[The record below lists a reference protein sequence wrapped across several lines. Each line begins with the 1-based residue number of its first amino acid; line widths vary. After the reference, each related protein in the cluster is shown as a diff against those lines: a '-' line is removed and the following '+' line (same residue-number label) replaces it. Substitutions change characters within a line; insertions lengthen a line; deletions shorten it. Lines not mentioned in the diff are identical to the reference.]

1 MKKVI
6 TIILLA
12 VLIPLLV
19 FGGAIVFRER
29 FYAWLAL
36 LVAVLSCVPLLY
48 AFERRDSTAKEL
60 MVLAVLIALSVIG
73 RIVFAWVPGFKPVT
87 AVTIIV
93 AVSFGG
99 EAGFV
104 VGSLSAAVSNFYF
117 GQGPWTPFQMFA
129 WGIIG
134 LLAGLLRK
142 PLKKSR
148 VLLCVYGAL
157 AGVGFSVTMD
167 VWTVLWAEGTFVL
180 KGYLAAIAA
189 ALPLTVEY
197 AVSNV
202 VFLLLLAKPV
212 GKKLERIKKKEGLFT
227 QESPSPARVEK
238 ADPADNPEKEELS
251 K

>member
-1 MKKVI
+1 MKKTI

-12 VLIPLLV
+12 VLIPALV
-19 FGGAIVFRER
+19 VVGAVVFRER

-36 LVAVLSCVPLLY
+36 LVAVISCVPLFY

-60 MVLAVLIALSVIG
+60 MVLAVLITLSVIG
-73 RIVFAWVPGFKPVT
+73 RIVFVEIPGFKPVT

-93 AVSFGG
+93 ALSFGG

-117 GQGPWTPFQMFA
+117 GHGPWTPFQMFA

-134 LLAGLLRK
+134 LLAGLLKK

-148 VLLCVYGAL
+148 ILLCVFGAL
-157 AGVGFSVTMD
+157 AGILFSVTMD
-167 VWTVLWAEGTFVL
+167 VWTVLWAEGTFVP
-180 KGYLAAIAA
+180 KEYLAAIGA

-202 VFLLLLAKPV
+202 VFLLLLAGPV

-227 QESPSPARVEK
+227 EERPTARAEK
-238 ADPADNPEKEELS
+238 NPADIPEKEELS